1 MNLFIA
7 EFKVHSRFTE
17 NDLVPPTYS
26 APKLATE
33 LLERKIGLIDCI
45 HLDAN

>member
-17 NDLVPPTYS
+17 NHLVPPTYS
-26 APKLATE
+26 AAKLATV
-33 LLERKIGLIDCI
+33 LLDRKFGSINCI